1 MTDLV
6 TWLRQQIDADEA
18 AARAAEGDGHWECT
32 STAVLSLG
40 GIDDLDGFVLGP
52 RDAIYHMELHDP
64 ARVLAEVAAKRA
76 ILDLHTKA
84 GAGAGAFDLPDVC
97 RPVSRGIGAVAP
109 WPCQTLRLLAL
120 PYSSNPGF
128 DESWRPA

>member
-6 TWLRQQIDADEA
+6 TWLRQQLGAEDREA
-18 AARAAEGDGHWECT
+18 RFMHEPMCVEMQNRGSTSEC
-32 STAVLSLG
+32 SC
-40 GIDDLDGFVLGP
+40 D
-52 RDAIYHMELHDP
+52 RP
-64 ARVLAEVAAKRA
+64 ARIRAEVAAKRA

-109 WPCQTLRLLAL
+109 WPC
-120 PYSSNPGF
+120 
-128 DESWRPA
+128 